1 VQVPGL
7 NKETLLQCYHAYM
20 KFAVDQSPTQK
31 IYLQNIEAKI
41 HDDEFL
47 GDITGLI
54 RPTEKYDQQVSY
66 KLGRIELLE
75 KL

>member
-1 VQVPGL
+1 
-7 NKETLLQCYHAYM
+7 M
-20 KFAVDQSPTQK
+20 KFAVDQPPTQK

-54 RPTEKYDQQVSY
+54 RPTEKYDQQVAY
-66 KLGRIELLE
+66 KLVRIELLE